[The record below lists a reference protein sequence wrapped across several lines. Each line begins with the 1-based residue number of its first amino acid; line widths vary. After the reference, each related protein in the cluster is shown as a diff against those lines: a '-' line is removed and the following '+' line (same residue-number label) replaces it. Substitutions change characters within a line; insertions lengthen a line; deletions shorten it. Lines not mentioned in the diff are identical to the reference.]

1 MESELLN
8 NEQQPVLESFTD
20 IDIAKL
26 RTEMLRFATLQLRD
40 SAAAEDAVQEA
51 LSAAFVAK
59 DKFEGRAKVR
69 SWVFSILRNKI
80 IDIIRERARHPSQS
94 FTQEDG
100 SDDELNEMFDENGR
114 WRKEEQPSNW
124 GQPEAAYSNDQFMK
138 IFEICLSAMK
148 EKVARVFMM
157 REFLG
162 LETSEICTE
171 LNISESNCWVI
182 LHRGRSCLRL
192 CLEKGW
198 INNEDI
204 AC

>member
-1 MESELLN
+1 MEGGLLN
-8 NEQQPVLESFTD
+8 NEQQPTSESFTD
-20 IDIAKL
+20 IDLTKL

-40 SAAAEDAVQEA
+40 STSAEDAVQEA

-94 FTQEDG
+94 LTQEDG
-100 SDDELNEMFDENGR
+100 SEDELNELFDENGR
-114 WRKEEQPSNW
+114 WRKDVQPSSW
-124 GQPEAAYSNDQFMK
+124 GQPEETYSNDQFMK
-138 IFEICLSAMK
+138 IFEICLKTMK

-162 LETSEICTE
+162 LETSDICTE

-182 LHRGRSCLRL
+182 LHRGRSRLRL
-192 CLEKGW
+192 CLENGW
-198 INNEDI
+198 INNEEI
-204 AC
+204 T